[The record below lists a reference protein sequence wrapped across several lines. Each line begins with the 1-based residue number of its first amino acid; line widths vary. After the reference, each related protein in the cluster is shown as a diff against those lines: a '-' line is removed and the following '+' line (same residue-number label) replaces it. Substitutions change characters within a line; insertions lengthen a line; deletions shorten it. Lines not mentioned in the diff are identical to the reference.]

1 MQLILVFYYR
11 ILAQF
16 AGMNNQIRFSIKA
29 LKLADLA
36 LNHESGQSL
45 SIKMKL
51 LSRNIINV
59 EII

>member
-1 MQLILVFYYR
+1 MKLTLVFCR

-16 AGMNNQIRFSIKA
+16 SGMNNQIRASVKE

-36 LNHESGQSL
+36 LNHEFGPSL

-51 LSRNIINV
+51 LSRNVINFKII
-59 EII
+59 